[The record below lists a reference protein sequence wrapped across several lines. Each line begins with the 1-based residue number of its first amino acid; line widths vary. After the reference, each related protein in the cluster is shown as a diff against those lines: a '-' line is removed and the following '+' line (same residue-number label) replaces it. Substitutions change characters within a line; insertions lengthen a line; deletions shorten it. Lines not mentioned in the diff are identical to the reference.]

1 MLMAAALLI
10 STNAGAQYVA
20 QIGNTGYASLQ
31 DAVNAVPAGGTATIE
46 LLEDIT
52 LSAPVVIPQ
61 VKTAATDAEK
71 VVNREMQH
79 ITLNLAGNNIASAGS
94 YTGSAIILLK
104 GELNITGIGT
114 ISRNDA
120 TSNSWKGSWDNFSAA
135 TILVCGA
142 DGNKNDA
149 TKDLSKQEWSILTIG
164 EKVVVEGYG
173 KSSDSKKG
181 GYGIGI
187 QNFNASSFP
196 ASLDAYVYKANLG
209 YQTYYT
215 TTDNPLWWGGSSS
228 GAAFGVKVII
238 AGKVKAHQRGIN
250 IVGTINQSAKEV
262 EGATARKYTAYPYYD
277 HYYPY
282 IKIEKTA
289 TVECVKDGLTSGNGG
304 IYGGGWAVIDI
315 LGTVKGQTGVFLK
328 GGDLVVNGGTVQSTS
343 ESGTAGTDANY
354 GGEVSGNAIFIGS
367 ASNYAGATNVSV
379 EGGATIE
386 AGEAGAAIVDKVATN
401 IASEAT
407 VEHVT
412 IKDGTLDG
420 GLAVTTAT
428 GDHTTIINATID
440 GDFEIVEY
448 NAQGEK
454 TGSTVIDSPSEME
467 QFLPNNAT
475 ATGDEPD
482 YSVTSPEE
490 GTIKVE
496 PNTAKLVT
504 LNAYGLATYSFVNAD
519 GKTRELPSGVKA
531 YVATG
536 ALDEGGEVL
545 KLTQVTNGNI
555 PQGVG
560 VILYGEDMENAEITL
575 PLSTGDAAT
584 IAENTN
590 KLVAASAW
598 TTQPAVSGIYTATT
612 EEMQAKASLTLYV
625 LVGNEL
631 YKYTGNQ
638 MKVNKAY
645 LQLPAQ
651 NNAPK
656 RIQMVFNETQ
666 AVENV
671 ETTIEAVKFMENGQ
685 IYIRRGENIYNVQ
698 GQIVK

>member
-20 QIGNTGYASLQ
+20 QIGNTGYISLQ
-31 DAVNAVPAGGTATIE
+31 EAVNAVPAGGTATID
-46 LLEDIT
+46 LLDDIT
-52 LSAPVVIPQ
+52 LDAPVVIPQ

-71 VVNREMQH
+71 VVNRAMQH
-79 ITLNLAGNNIASAGS
+79 ITLNLAGNSIVSADT

-104 GELNITGIGT
+104 GELNITGTGT

-120 TSNSWKGSWDNFSAA
+120 TKDSWKGSWDNFSAA

-173 KSSDSKKG
+173 KSSNGKKG

-215 TTDNPLWWGGSSS
+215 TSGNPLWWGGTSS

-238 AGKVKAHQRGIN
+238 AGKVKAYQRGIN

-262 EGATARKYTAYPYYD
+262 EGATARKYAAYPYYD
-277 HYYPY
+277 HNYPY

-289 TVECVKDGLTSGNGG
+289 TVECVKDGLESGNGG

-343 ESGTAGTDANY
+343 EAPTAGTSANY
-354 GGEVSGNAIFIGS
+354 GGNVSGNAIFIGS
-367 ASNYAGATNVSV
+367 ASNYAGATNVTI
-379 EGGATIE
+379 EGGATID
-386 AGEAGAAIVDKVATN
+386 AGTAGAAIIDQVANDANATLP
-401 IASEAT
+401 T

-412 IKDGTLDG
+412 IIEGTLEGGDLGGIVATDGTAEG
-420 GLAVTTAT
+420 
-428 GDHTTIINATID
+428 TTIINATIE
-440 GDFEIVEY
+440 GGVTINTV
-448 NAQGEK
+448 NAQGEI
-454 TGSTVIDSPSEME
+454 TQTTPVTATDMGQFVPDGSTASTDP
-467 QFLPNNAT
+467 A
-475 ATGDEPD
+475 AEPD
-482 YSVTSPEE
+482 YLVTPT
-490 GTIKVE
+490 GTGIIVE
-496 PNTAKLVT
+496 PNTAKNIT
-504 LNAYGLATYSFVNAD
+504 LNAYGLATYSFVNIPENA
-519 GKTRELPSGVKA
+519 GKTRQLPDGVTA
-531 YVATG
+531 WVTTG
-536 ALDEGGEVL
+536 IVEDGVL
-545 KLTQVTNGNI
+545 KLTQVNGNI
-555 PQGVG
+555 PEGVG
-560 VILYGEDMENAEITL
+560 VILYGAGLENAKKEM
-575 PLSTGDAAT
+575 PLTTGGAAT
-584 IAENTN
+584 IAEGTN

-598 TTQPAVSGIYTATT
+598 DTKGENDNI
-612 EEMQAKASLTLYV
+612 YV

-631 YKYTGNQ
+631 YKYTGTE
-638 MKVNKAY
+638 MKANKAF
-645 LQLPAQ
+645 LNLGAATGP
-651 NNAPK
+651 NGAPK
-656 RIQMVFNETQ
+656 RIQMVFDETQ
-666 AVENV
+666 AVDNV

-685 IYIRRGENIYNVQ
+685 LFIRRGENIYNVQ